1 MHRIGRERTVMRI
14 LGILAIAA
22 LSSLGQPAMAHAAT
36 DFVLAS
42 GQSVADAAAAFDWG
56 LINVRLKLALLFV
69 ITAAI
74 AGLAHRASRGER
86 LRQAEL
92 VQARVG

>member
-1 MHRIGRERTVMRI
+1 MRI
-14 LGILAIAA
+14 LGILAMVA
-22 LSSLGQPAMAHAAT
+22 LSWLAQPALAHAAA

-42 GQSVADAAAAFDWG
+42 SQSVAGAAAAFDWG
-56 LINVRLKLALLFV
+56 LLNARLKLALLFF

-86 LRQAEL
+86 LRHAEL
-92 VQARVG
+92 APVCVA